1 LAVAKAKNRRSQ
13 PMPDGPKVSPNNGF
27 ELGVALALS
36 ADSRAQNDGG
46 VSSIAVRQN
55 RYAFGD
61 RAPNDPTYNS
71 GAVALRK

>member
-1 LAVAKAKNRRSQ
+1 
-13 PMPDGPKVSPNNGF
+13 MPDGPKVSPNNGF

-55 RYAFGD
+55 PDLLTR
-61 RAPNDPTYNS
+61 PKQ
-71 GAVALRK
+71 LRP